1 MKYSEKV
8 INKIM
13 QEKKL
18 KSKAQVAAFLG
29 ISPPTVYAWAAN
41 DCIDLRKVVE
51 ACDDLDFN
59 WLLRTNKR
67 FNEFTEISKS
77 AESVEAAPQQQN
89 EDGTSEVEYLRE
101 RLKTVL
107 QLNASLTRM
116 LELSLT
122 KKADQ

>member
-1 MKYSEKV
+1 MNYSEKV
-8 INKIM
+8 INKVM
-13 QEKKL
+13 QSRKL
-18 KSKAQVAAFLG
+18 KNKAQFAAAVG
-29 ISPPTVYAWAAN
+29 VTPTTVYKWAAN

-51 ACDDLDFN
+51 ACDDFDLN

-116 LELSLT
+116 LELSIT